1 MRRAINVPIT
11 RVGRRRSGP
20 RESPALDAGAD
31 ATPEATRDFP
41 STESLLIRF
50 DAYSPGGDARSLNA
64 AVLSRAGH
72 RTSTCRSRARRP
84 VHRIKISLALGPLP
98 TCEYVLKV
106 VASPDGS
113 RQLAAFRIR

>member
-64 AVLSRAGH
+64 AVLSRAGR
-72 RTSTCRSRARRP
+72 RTFDVPVTRAPAGASHQNQSCARP
-84 VHRIKISLALGPLP
+84 
-98 TCEYVLKV
+98 
-106 VASPDGS
+106 
-113 RQLAAFRIR
+113 AADLRVRP